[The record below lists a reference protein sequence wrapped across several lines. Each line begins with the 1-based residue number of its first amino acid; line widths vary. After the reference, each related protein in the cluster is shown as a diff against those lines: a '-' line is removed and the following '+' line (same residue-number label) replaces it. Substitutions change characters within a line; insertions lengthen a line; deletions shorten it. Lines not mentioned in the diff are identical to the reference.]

1 MNTRDLHYKIKDIE
15 GELDWMYT
23 REPEEKEYIDFLK
36 RELNDAYHQVD
47 MAIKE
52 QKENEDLKDD

>member
-1 MNTRDLHYKIKDIE
+1 MNRRDLHYKIKDIE
-15 GELDWMYT
+15 GELDWMHT

-47 MAIKE
+47 IAIIEK
-52 QKENEDLKDD
+52 KENEDEQI